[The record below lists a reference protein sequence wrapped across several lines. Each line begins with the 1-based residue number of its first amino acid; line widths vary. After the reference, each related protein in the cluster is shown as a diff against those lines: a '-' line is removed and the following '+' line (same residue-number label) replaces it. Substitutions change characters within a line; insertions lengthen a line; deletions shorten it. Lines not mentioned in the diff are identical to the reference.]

1 MKKPAGL
8 MCPPLTLPETRIPII
23 TPRPPDKHPGR
34 NKFISFNDFIF
45 YSREKLIM
53 QNFRDILK
61 FGPEKF
67 LIKWTVNLF

>member
-34 NKFISFNDFIF
+34 NKFINFNDFIF
-45 YSREKLIM
+45 YSEEK
-53 QNFRDILK
+53 
-61 FGPEKF
+61 
-67 LIKWTVNLF
+67 

>member
-34 NKFISFNDFIF
+34 NKFINFNDFIF
-45 YSREKLIM
+45 YSGEINHAKFPRY
-53 QNFRDILK
+53 LK
-61 FGPEKF
+61 
-67 LIKWTVNLF
+67 IWA